1 MAKQSDNFSEVIVGT
16 EIMITGAEVK
26 RRDGW

>member
-1 MAKQSDNFSEVIVGT
+1 MKIQSDNFSEVIGGT

-26 RRDGW
+26 RSDGW